1 MTSDDDDVTMTT
13 VNASR
18 DHERH
23 LNFQLGTEQCAVA
36 LLISPANRTRLPII
50 ETMGGLTRLYV
61 VCISLGA
68 LCLFPVHDV
77 LAFTSISHQQSS
89 CLSNQRLVSP
99 TSCENAAYQNDVQET
114 SARSATAAEVS
125 RRSALTTLTAL
136 ALGGRALA
144 RKPEPSAATSTATA
158 SIAAAKEGSGVGATA
173 LQSRPPATNKGLA
186 AAATLAAGWGSSADM
201 PTYKARGVIAAAKAK
216 AKAKAT
222 AATSPI
228 AINPLPNL
236 EASASGIGRSIKA
249 RVCNGMGRS
258 RRIARAFVRVAE
270 VIALALPAA
279 ILYPAVAIA
288 RKYRPDAN
296 LTQRVFELWLGL
308 CMRSTERGGAVLIKL
323 SQWAASRPDVF
334 GVEFAD
340 KFKKLQDS
348 TTPHKWEHTEK
359 CLSEAYGKNWRDH
372 LRIEEDNILG
382 SGCIAQVYKGYL
394 GGVTNEEGKEQ
405 PVAIKVAHP
414 RVRNTIEKDLG
425 IMRYLAKSME
435 RLPFGW
441 GEKLKWNNLSGGVEE
456 FATMLEP
463 QLDLRN
469 EANHIDRFNKDF
481 AKQPDVI
488 FPELVEGY
496 EASKDVLVETFCSG
510 VTLED
515 FCEQHKDDIELRARM
530 CELGARTMCEM
541 IFNNNFV
548 HSDVSAIFCALWAE
562 EKIMSRV
569 LDLACNISLLV
580 WLLLHVTL
588 LTTLSLLPLRSAS
601 NRLIACQTYRFI
613 QATY

>member
-1 MTSDDDDVTMTT
+1 
-13 VNASR
+13 
-18 DHERH
+18 
-23 LNFQLGTEQCAVA
+23 
-36 LLISPANRTRLPII
+36 
-50 ETMGGLTRLYV
+50 MGGLTRLYV
-61 VCISLGA
+61 VCLSLRT

-77 LAFTSISHQQSS
+77 LAFTSFSHQQSS

-99 TSCENAAYQNDVQET
+99 TSCENAASAATPTSTSCYALVAPNEGGVHSDKSYRSDVQET
-114 SARSATAAEVS
+114 STRSATAAEVS

-144 RKPEPSAATSTATA
+144 RKPEPSAATSTA
-158 SIAAAKEGSGVGATA
+158 SIAAARSIKEGAGVGATA
-173 LQSRPPATNKGLA
+173 LQSRPPATKKGLA

-441 GEKLKWNNLSGGVEE
+441 GEKMKWNNLSGGVEE

>member
-1 MTSDDDDVTMTT
+1 
-13 VNASR
+13 
-18 DHERH
+18 
-23 LNFQLGTEQCAVA
+23 
-36 LLISPANRTRLPII
+36 
-50 ETMGGLTRLYV
+50 MGGLARLYV
-61 VCISLGA
+61 ACLSLGA

-77 LAFTSISHQQSS
+77 LAFTSISQQQSS
-89 CLSNQRLVSP
+89 PCLSCQRLVSP
-99 TSCENAAYQNDVQET
+99 TSCENAASAATPTSASCYALATPNEGGVHSDKSYQNDAQET
-114 SARSATAAEVS
+114 SAGSATAAEVS

-144 RKPEPSAATSTATA
+144 RKPEPSAATSTA
-158 SIAAAKEGSGVGATA
+158 SIAAAKSIKEGAVVGATA
-173 LQSRPPATNKGLA
+173 LQSRPPATKKGLA
-186 AAATLAAGWGSSADM
+186 ATATLAAGWGSSVDM
-201 PTYKARGVIAAAKAK
+201 PTYSPTGKARGLIAAAK

-249 RVCNGMGRS
+249 RVRNGMGRS

-279 ILYPAVAIA
+279 ILYPVVAIA
-288 RKYRPDAN
+288 RKYRPNAN
-296 LTQRVFELWLGL
+296 WTQRVFELWLGV
-308 CMRSTERGGAVLIKL
+308 CIHSTERGGAVLIKL

-340 KFKKLQDS
+340 KFKKLQDN

-382 SGCIAQVYKGYL
+382 SGCIAQVYKGW
-394 GGVTNEEGKEQ
+394 VTNEEGKEQ

-496 EASKDVLVETFCSG
+496 EASRDVLVETFCSG

-515 FCEQHKDDIELRARM
+515 FCEQHKDDVELRARM

-548 HSDVSAIFCALWAE
+548 HSDVSAILCAL
-562 EKIMSRV
+562 
-569 LDLACNISLLV
+569 
-580 WLLLHVTL
+580 
-588 LTTLSLLPLRSAS
+588 
-601 NRLIACQTYRFI
+601 RLKRRQCHKCI
-613 QATY
+613 